1 MPDAFAYICSRE
13 NASAEYDKL
22 KKEGLLITELKPR
35 PHEDGI
41 AIPVTSGKVR
51 LNFERVERT
60 DPHFL
65 LSNLIENPPKKWERL
80 GDMIIFPNGTNTENW
95 NMNDIASA
103 LGGKRLAIQNEIE
116 KGVTRKSQLELIH
129 GEDSWVVHRENFVD
143 YEFDAAQTMFSSGN
157 ITERRRMGELDC
169 EGEVIVDAYCGIGY
183 YTLQFLVRG
192 KAMHVHACEINPKS
206 IEGLERGLIRNN
218 VREKCTIYEGDNKET
233 MRDLRGI
240 ADRVI
245 LGLIPSSLN
254 SWGNAIKCLKPDGG
268 HIHVHMNVHEDEF
281 EEWTK
286 KTVEWFSTVSGK
298 TVEAIHLEDVK
309 SYCPHIQHVV
319 LDLKIS

>member
-206 IEGLERGLIRNN
+206 IESLERGLIRNN